1 MALKGKAF
9 GLLGRVA
16 PRTATGLRDL
26 TSAREEHGSLFD
38 ALAYLKT
45 VPATLE
51 SQQRQIDELRRDG
64 RHVTELYDLVF
75 ERLRADPGALG
86 DSPEK

>member
-1 MALKGKAF
+1 MAFKSIGF

-16 PRTATGLRDL
+16 PRTAAGLRDL
-26 TSAREEHGSLFD
+26 TSARDEYGSLFD

-45 VPATLE
+45 VPGALE

-75 ERLRADPGALG
+75 ERLRTDPGALG
-86 DSPEK
+86 DTP